1 MVYQKKS
8 LIFLLLGGSFLFWS
22 YAVPVKAQFVRPPIG
37 SISTP
42 KASRSTSITRTVRL
56 PPVVKVIK
64 EVTVKSVVTRTSN
77 LSVTTEPG
85 AVVVL
90 EPLDPKQKKMIK
102 KQTAGKDG
110 SIVFEN
116 LTPSNYKLRVEK
128 TGFETQ
134 EQEPIKI
141 LPQKT
146 QAINMDLQPITRNLS
161 IKTNIAKGE
170 VRYAPADLKEK
181 RPDGSLSTIE
191 NGAYCIEPIKN
202 NQAIIKGLKN
212 GYYNIDIRP
221 TSDDIQYNPV
231 LTAVEISTETDN
243 DDNDAEDGSL
253 SFEIP
258 LQKKISE
265 GRFATTWTSDE
276 WEKPF
281 GWKLGKTMKT
291 DGLVGVALPRNE
303 QYRYYTD
310 FEMTSDV
317 RMTNADSVG
326 FVARALDANNYYLFQ
341 ISGAKAETPYVI
353 KGYIVRN
360 GKEEPPFFTQPIA
373 PFAKT
378 LTEGNFRV
386 LIKGTNNI
394 FSVFIEDIANG
405 GEARPVGIFT
415 DPNSTFK
422 KGAVGIAGR
431 KNWNFEIGYF
441 TVCARLCN

>member
-1 MVYQKKS
+1 MLYQKKS
-8 LIFLLLGGSFLFWS
+8 LMLLLLGCGILFC
-22 YAVPVKAQFVRPPIG
+22 ACAITVKAQFVRPPIG
-37 SISTP
+37 TISTP
-42 KASRSTSITRTVRL
+42 KTSRGNSAPRVTRL
-56 PPVVKVIK
+56 PPVVKVIR

-77 LSVTTEPG
+77 LSVSTEPG
-85 AVVVL
+85 ATVLL
-90 EPLDPKQKKMIK
+90 EPLDPRQKKLAK
-102 KQTAGKDG
+102 KLTVGKEG
-110 SIVFEN
+110 SVVFEN
-116 LTPSNYKLRVEK
+116 LQAIKHKIRVEK
-128 TGFETQ
+128 IGFETQ
-134 EQEPIKI
+134 EQEPINI

-146 QAINMDLQPITRNLS
+146 QAINMDLKAITLNLS
-161 IKTNIAKGE
+161 IKTNISKGE

-231 LTAVEISTETDN
+231 LTAVEISTETAN
-243 DDNDAEDGSL
+243 DDDDGEDGSL

-258 LQKKISE
+258 LLKKISE
-265 GRFATTWTSDE
+265 GRFATTWTTDE
-276 WEKPF
+276 WEKPA

-291 DGLVGVALPRNE
+291 DGSIGVALPRNE

-317 RMTNADSVG
+317 RLTNADTVG
-326 FVARALDANNYYLFQ
+326 FVIRAEDDKNYYLFQ
-341 ISGAKAETPYVI
+341 ISGAKAETPHVI
-353 KGYIVRN
+353 KGYIVKN

-378 LTEGNFRV
+378 IAEGNFRV
-386 LIKGTNNI
+386 LIKGSNNI

-405 GEARPVGIFT
+405 GEPRPVGIFT
-415 DPNSTFK
+415 DPSSKFR

-441 TVCARLCN
+441 TVCARQCN